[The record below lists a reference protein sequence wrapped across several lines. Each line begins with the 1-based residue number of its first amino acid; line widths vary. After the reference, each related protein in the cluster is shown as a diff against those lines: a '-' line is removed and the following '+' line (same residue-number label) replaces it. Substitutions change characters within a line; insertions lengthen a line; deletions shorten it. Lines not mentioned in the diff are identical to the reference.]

1 MFRLLE
7 KILII
12 TGLLYMSQSFD
23 NILPS
28 SFLSLTQYGT
38 YAATFLLLLA
48 RWKRT
53 LCTARREFFIWI
65 LLTLALFS
73 FLWSDLPAYTLRNAI
88 VAWQTASFSLY
99 MASCYGFKEQLR
111 LIAIAM
117 GIAGILC
124 VFYAILLPGQG
135 VHFDAHAGA
144 WKGIYT
150 HKNYLSQVATYS
162 SVVFLLLAMNVQRR
176 RWLVY
181 GGLMLSVG
189 LLILSTS
196 KTGLLVFLTLLIL
209 LQLYRSLRWRKTKAV
224 LILIIIV
231 LISASILVMI
241 IANAEP
247 ILNSLGRDLTLTGR
261 TEIWAGA
268 INFIRLRPWLG
279 YGRGAF
285 WHPNAGR
292 SLTIGEVVSPNYQP
306 PHSHNGYV
314 DLTADLGLVGLSL
327 FFLSFLVTW
336 IRGYNLVRLTR
347 SSEYIWPI
355 LYSSFIIL
363 YNFTESSIMKHNSAF
378 WMTYMMV
385 ALSIKPIRKSSK
397 YFISK
402 ES

>member
-1 MFRLLE
+1 MFRILE

-28 SFLSLTQYGT
+28 SLLSPIQYGI
-38 YAATFLLLLA
+38 YGVTFLLLLA

-53 LCTARREFFIWI
+53 LCTARRELFIWI

-73 FLWSDLPAYTLRNAI
+73 FLWSDLPSFTLRNSI

-99 MASCYGFKEQLR
+99 IASCYSVKEQLR

-117 GIAGILC
+117 GIAGLLC
-124 VFYAILLPGQG
+124 VFYAIFLPGKG
-135 VHFDAHAGA
+135 VHFDVHAGA

-162 SVVFLLLAMNVQRR
+162 SLVFLLLAMNVRR
-176 RWLVY
+176 HRWFVY
-181 GGLMLSVG
+181 GGLILSVG

-196 KTGLLVFLTLLIL
+196 KTGLVVFLTLLIL
-209 LQLYRSLRWRKTKAV
+209 LQLYRSLRWRQTKAV

-231 LISASILVMI
+231 LISASILVMM
-241 IANAEP
+241 IANAEL

-261 TEIWAGA
+261 TEIWSGA

-285 WHPNAGR
+285 WHPDAGR
-292 SLTIGEVVSPNYQP
+292 AFTIGEVVSANYLP

-336 IRGYNLVRLTR
+336 VRGYNLVRLTQ
-347 SSEYIWPI
+347 SSEYILPI
-355 LYSSFIIL
+355 LYLSFLIL
-363 YNFTESSIMKHNSAF
+363 YNFTESSIMKHNSVF

-385 ALSIKPIRKSSK
+385 ALSIKPICKTSK
-397 YFISK
+397 CLVDQ
-402 ES
+402 EN